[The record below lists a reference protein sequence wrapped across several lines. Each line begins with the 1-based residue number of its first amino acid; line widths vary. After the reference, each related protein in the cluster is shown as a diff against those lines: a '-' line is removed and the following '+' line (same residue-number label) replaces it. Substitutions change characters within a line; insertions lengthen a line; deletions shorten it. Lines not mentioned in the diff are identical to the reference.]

1 MLLIPYPWSRA
12 AVCALTMLPF
22 VVSDAQELPGNAT
35 VIQIVPGTAVPV
47 PPEAGANIAKASAGT
62 NTASSP
68 EEKRLQELLKLKFD
82 RSPAS
87 ILEAKARVTAQD
99 GSVESFRIN
108 VVSGRW
114 SDVGAFVQKLPKDHA
129 LKVYEYLL
137 TELERLPAPTGA
149 PQQGA
154 PAPAS
159 TLLPGDAL
167 ALAEIAPAPLS
178 EKQLGLLGAL
188 VARSVP
194 ENVSI
199 EPVVKRLEE
208 GIGQLGGKDSAKR
221 ELAAEVLLAARRPI
235 EAARFLPPLESNR
248 EAASL
253 PLLDKHVRCVFAE
266 ARQNDLK
273 PKYQRAWD
281 LNEKILSAESC
292 PAEVRERAWRRC
304 GDIARF
310 LPSGIPV
317 QWVKD
322 NASRQPQIVANLIVS
337 VAQQV
342 AADRFVR
349 GLDLRQKNLEMQHQL
364 AVSILDP
371 GKPDSAFIPALT
383 LFARNWLEEAEYA
396 TRLYVSPRNNQMMTQ
411 FDPFG
416 NPIYYGNQN
425 IQQASNNNQPPAI
438 AITEVL
444 ESSPSPAWL
453 AALDETV
460 RVRALIALIE
470 LNLKL
475 EAEEKAA
482 DFIEQ
487 LAVLHPKEATRLA
500 NQTLRTW
507 ATSHDPQR
515 NMPQRRGP
523 VYYINGMYMGN
534 QGIPLTRALQ
544 QRNLEEL
551 AALVKRLRAMPIQSL
566 EDSAIVSAFTAAH
579 SQAEVFRAESIEL
592 VLGKVEE
599 QKPETLAEL
608 LQVMRQRLATQWR
621 KPSVQQQA
629 KTNRNDAQIDAEV
642 LRGYEL
648 LGSLIDAAVKRQ
660 PDNWRLNLT
669 QAATWYDWAEFQY
682 GKKVDLA
689 IYVEKRE
696 GSFNA
701 FQRAADL
708 YAATLP
714 GLGEKDETPLVYQQW
729 LNANLG
735 ASDLAMVTRQQEPSA
750 GHIERVRKAIMALP
764 GEAAERH
771 LNSLAKA
778 VASSTD
784 SLPPNMKPGYMR
796 AALKIVGDRSA
807 AEDIKKLVTY
817 YDGLLR
823 EIELSL
829 RIDGETTVGH
839 GISFGAFL
847 TIRHTAE
854 IERENA
860 GGFGKYLRNNSQN
873 PYFNPYGIAPVD
885 HRDEL
890 EKQMREKLNE
900 RFEVVSVT
908 FHDEKV
914 QSRGYGRDGWRETPL
929 AYLLLK
935 ARDASADRLP
945 PIRVDID
952 FLDRYGPVVLPV
964 ESPVQLLDARPASL
978 PSRPTSAIEV
988 ASVLDDRTLN
998 EKKISLEVKATGRGI
1013 IPDFRELF
1021 EFTPVGFKIE
1031 ELNDSGPAI
1040 QRFDSEGDELAGV
1053 CERNWMIK
1061 LRAESSGAIP
1071 SNEFQFPKPKDPT
1084 IKTTFKRYQDAD
1096 LIDVPANLA
1105 LAGFPLRSSG
1115 LWRWGLL
1122 GIPMIGIGLFAFA
1135 MSRRKA
1141 AINTVDEAYALPSPL
1156 NPFTALQFL
1165 RRIHADTKVNL
1176 SSEQRAELA
1185 KAIATIETHFFS
1197 PGKNGNPE
1205 PDLSSIGT
1213 EWVNRVRTV
1222 GKS

>member
-1 MLLIPYPWSRA
+1 MLRLPYPWSNA
-12 AVCALTMLPF
+12 AVCALVAFPLPAGH
-22 VVSDAQELPGNAT
+22 AQELLPNVT
-35 VIQIVPGTAVPV
+35 VVQVAPGTSVPL
-47 PPEAGANIAKASAGT
+47 PPGAAPNAAKAPAT
-62 NTASSP
+62 PNTASSP

-82 RSPAS
+82 RSAAA
-87 ILEAKARVTAQD
+87 ILEARTRVPAQD
-99 GSVESFRIN
+99 NSVESFRIS

-114 SDVGAFVQKLPKDHA
+114 SDVGAFLKKLPKEHSV
-129 LKVYEYLL
+129 KVYEYLL
-137 TELERLPAPTGA
+137 TELERLPAPSGT

-154 PAPAS
+154 PAPNS

-167 ALAEIAPAPLS
+167 ALAEIAPDKLS
-178 EKQLGLLGAL
+178 EKQLGMLGAL

-194 ENVSI
+194 ENGSI
-199 EPVVKRLEE
+199 AAVVKRLEE
-208 GIGQLGGKDSAKR
+208 GVGQLGGKDSAKR

-235 EAARFLPPLESNR
+235 DAATFLPSLEPNR
-248 EAASL
+248 EAVSL

-266 ARQNDLK
+266 ARQNNLK
-273 PKYQRAWD
+273 PKYQLAWD
-281 LNEKILSAESC
+281 LNERILSAETC
-292 PAEVRERAWRRC
+292 PPDLRDRAWRRC

-310 LPSGIPV
+310 LPGGIPV
-317 QWVKD
+317 QWIKE
-322 NASRQPQIVANLIVS
+322 NASRHPQNVANLIVS

-349 GLDLRQKNLEMQHQL
+349 GLDLRQKNIEMQQQL
-364 AVSILDP
+364 ALSVL
-371 GKPDSAFIPALT
+371 DSAKTDPSFIPALT
-383 LFARNWLEEAEYA
+383 LFARNWIEEAEYA
-396 TRLYVSPRNNQMMTQ
+396 ARLYVSPRNNQMMTQ
-411 FDPFG
+411 FDPYG
-416 NPIYYGNQN
+416 NPIYYGNQG
-425 IQQASNNNQPPAI
+425 IQQANNNNQPPAI
-438 AITEVL
+438 AITDVL
-444 ESSPSPAWL
+444 ESAPSSEWL
-453 AALDETV
+453 ATLEETV
-460 RVRALIALIE
+460 RARAITALIE
-470 LNLKL
+470 LNLKQ
-475 EAEEKAA
+475 ETEEKAA
-482 DFIEQ
+482 DYIEQ
-487 LAVLHPKEATRLA
+487 LAAIHPKEATRLA

-515 NMPQRRGP
+515 NMPQQRGP

-544 QRNLEEL
+544 EKNLQEL
-551 AALVKRLRAMPIQSL
+551 SVLLKRLRAMPIEAL

-579 SQAEVFRAESIEL
+579 SHAEVFRTESIEL
-592 VLGKVEE
+592 VFGKVGE

-648 LGSLIDAAVKRQ
+648 LGGLIEAAVKRQ

-696 GSFNA
+696 SAFNA
-701 FQRAADL
+701 FQRASEL

-714 GLGEKDETPLVYQQW
+714 SLEEKDETPLVYQQW

-750 GHIERVRKAIMALP
+750 GHIERIRKAILALP

-771 LNSLAKA
+771 FNSLAKA

-784 SLPPNMKPGYMR
+784 SLPGNMKPGYMR

-807 AEDIKKLVTY
+807 AEAINKLVTY

-823 EIELSL
+823 EIELAL

-839 GISFGAFL
+839 GIPFGAFL

-900 RFEVVSVT
+900 RFEVLSVT

-952 FLDRYGPVVLPV
+952 FMDRFGPVVLPV
-964 ESPVQLLDARPASL
+964 ESPVLLVDARPANL
-978 PSRPTSAIEV
+978 PSRPTSSLEV
-988 ASVLDDRTLN
+988 TSVLDDRTLN
-998 EKKISLEVKATGRGI
+998 EKKISLEVKATGRGV
-1013 IPDFRELF
+1013 IPEFRELF
-1021 EFTPVGFKIE
+1021 DFTPAGFKIE
-1031 ELNDSGPAI
+1031 EFNDSGAAI
-1040 QRFDSEGDELAGV
+1040 QRLDSEGDELAGV
-1053 CERNWMIK
+1053 CERNWTIK

-1071 SNEFQFPKPKDPT
+1071 SNEFQFPKPKDQT

-1122 GIPMIGIGLFAFA
+1122 GIPVVGIGLFAFA
-1135 MSRRKA
+1135 KSRRKA
-1141 AINTVDEAYALPSPL
+1141 SGKTAEKAYALPSPL
-1156 NPFTALQFL
+1156 NPFTALQLL
-1165 RRIHADTKVNL
+1165 RSIHADAKLNL
-1176 SSEQRAELA
+1176 SSDQRAELA
-1185 KAIATIETHFFS
+1185 KAIAAIETHFFS
-1197 PGKNGNPE
+1197 PGKNGNAE
-1205 PDLSSIGT
+1205 PDLASIGT
-1213 EWVNRVRTV
+1213 EWIKRVTNVRPA
-1222 GKS
+1222 

>member
-1 MLLIPYPWSRA
+1 MPYPRNRS
-12 AVCALTMLPF
+12 AVCALVTLRF
-22 VVSDAQELPGNAT
+22 LAAHAQELPPNVT
-35 VIQIVPGTAVPV
+35 VIQIAPGTSVPV
-47 PPEAGANIAKASAGT
+47 PPEANLNAVKAT
-62 NTASSP
+62 TTASTASTP
-68 EEKRLQELLKLKFD
+68 GEKKLQDLLKLKFD

-87 ILEAKARVTAQD
+87 ILEAKARVPAQD
-99 GSVESFRIN
+99 NSVESFRIA

-114 SDVGAFVQKLPKDHA
+114 SDVGASVERLPKEHA
-129 LKVYEYLL
+129 VKVYEYLL
-137 TELERLPAPTGA
+137 TELERLPSPGGTS
-149 PQQGA
+149 QQGT

-159 TLLPGDAL
+159 TLLPADVL
-167 ALAEIAPAPLS
+167 ALARIAPAPFS
-178 EKQLGLLGAL
+178 EKQLALLGGL

-194 ENVSI
+194 DNGSI
-199 EPVVKRLEE
+199 ESIVKGLDE
-208 GIGQLGGKDSAKR
+208 GLGQLGGKDPEKR

-235 EAARFLPPLESNR
+235 EAAKLLPPLESNR
-248 EAASL
+248 QAASL

-273 PKYQRAWD
+273 PKYQVAWD
-281 LNEKILSAESC
+281 LNQQILAAESC
-292 PAEVRERAWRRC
+292 PVDLRERAWRRC

-310 LPSGIPV
+310 LPGGVPV

-322 NASRQPQIVANLIVS
+322 NASRHPQNVANLIVS
-337 VAQQV
+337 IAQQT
-342 AADRFVR
+342 AADRFAR
-349 GLDLRQKNLEMQHQL
+349 GLDLRQKNIEMQRQL
-364 AVSILDP
+364 ALTILEP
-371 GKPDSAFIPALT
+371 GKPDPSFIPALT
-383 LFARNWLEEAEYA
+383 LFARNWIEEAEHA
-396 TRLYVSPRNNQMMTQ
+396 ARLYQSPRNNQMMTQ

-425 IQQASNNNQPPAI
+425 IQQSNTGNQPPAI

-444 ESSPSPAWL
+444 ESAPSSAWL
-453 AALDETV
+453 AASDETV
-460 RVRALIALIE
+460 RARAIAALVD

-475 EAEEKAA
+475 ENEEKAV
-482 DFIEQ
+482 DFVEQ
-487 LAVLHPKEATRLA
+487 LVPLNPKEATRLA
-500 NQTLRTW
+500 NQVLRTW

-515 NMPQRRGP
+515 NMPQRRGT

-544 QRNLEEL
+544 EKNLEEL
-551 AALVKRLRAMPIQSL
+551 SALLKRLRALPIEPL
-566 EDSAIVSAFTAAH
+566 EDSNIVAAFTAAH
-579 SQAEVFRAESIEL
+579 SHAEVFRAESIEL
-592 VLGKVEE
+592 VLGKIED

-608 LQVMRQRLATQWR
+608 LQAMRQRLATQWR

-648 LGSLIDAAVKRQ
+648 LGGLIDAAVKRQ

-669 QAATWYDWAEFQY
+669 QAAAWYDWAEFQY

-708 YAATLP
+708 YAATVP
-714 GLGEKDETPLVYQQW
+714 GLEEKDEISLVYQQW

-750 GHIERVRKAIMALP
+750 GHIERIRKAISALP
-764 GEAAERH
+764 GNAAERH
-771 LNSLAKA
+771 FNSLAKA

-784 SLPPNMKPGYMR
+784 SLPGNMKPGYMR
-796 AALKIVGDRSA
+796 AALKIVGDRPA

-839 GISFGAFL
+839 GVPFGAFL
-847 TIRHTAE
+847 TIRHSAE

-890 EKQMREKLNE
+890 EKQMREKLGE
-900 RFEVVSVT
+900 QFEVLSVT

-935 ARDASADRLP
+935 AKDASADRLP
-945 PIRVDID
+945 TIRVDID
-952 FLDRYGPVVLPV
+952 FMDRYGPVVLPV
-964 ESPVQLLDARPASL
+964 ESPIQLLDARPATL
-978 PSRPTSAIEV
+978 ASRPASGIEV
-988 ASVLDDRTLN
+988 TSVLDDRTLN

-1013 IPDFRELF
+1013 IPGFRELF
-1021 EFTPVGFKIE
+1021 DFTPAGFKIDE
-1031 ELNDSGPAI
+1031 ITDSGPSI
-1040 QRFDSEGDELAGV
+1040 QRFDSEGDELAGM
-1053 CERNWMIK
+1053 CERNWVLK
-1061 LRAESSGAIP
+1061 LRAESP
-1071 SNEFQFPKPKDPT
+1071 SPSSSEFQFPKPKDPT
-1084 IKTTFKRYQDAD
+1084 VKAAFKRYQDAD
-1096 LIDVPANLA
+1096 IIEVPATLA
-1105 LAGFPLRSSG
+1105 LTGFPLRSGG
-1115 LWRWGLL
+1115 LWHWGLL
-1122 GIPMIGIGLFAFA
+1122 GIPVVGIGLLAFTK
-1135 MSRRKA
+1135 SRRKA
-1141 AINTVDEAYALPSPL
+1141 RSVTVGHTYDLPSPL
-1156 NPFTALQFL
+1156 NPFTALQLL
-1165 RRIHADTKVNL
+1165 RRIHADTEVSL
-1176 SSEQRAELA
+1176 ATEQRSELA
-1185 KAIATIETHFFS
+1185 NAIAAIETHFFS
-1197 PGKNGNPE
+1197 PGKNGNAE
-1205 PDLSSIGT
+1205 PDLTSIGT
-1213 EWVNRVRTV
+1213 EWVHRAR
-1222 GKS
+1222 SLQRR

>member
-1 MLLIPYPWSRA
+1 MMRMPYPWNRS
-12 AVCALTMLPF
+12 AVCALVTLPF
-22 VVSDAQELPGNAT
+22 LFAHAQELPPNVT
-35 VIQIVPGTAVPV
+35 VIQIAPGTSVPV
-47 PPEAGANIAKASAGT
+47 PLEANPNAKPAATAGA
-62 NTASSP
+62 ASSP

-87 ILEAKARVTAQD
+87 ILEARARKQSRD
-99 GSVESFRIN
+99 DSVESFRIA
-108 VVSGRW
+108 VVSGQW
-114 SDVGAFVQKLPKDHA
+114 SDVGAFIDKLPKEHSV
-129 LKVYEYLL
+129 KVYEYLL
-137 TELERLPAPTGA
+137 TELERLPTPGGT
-149 PQQGA
+149 PQQGT

-159 TLLPGDAL
+159 TLLPADAL

-178 EKQLGLLGAL
+178 EKQLTLLGAL

-194 ENVSI
+194 DNGSI
-199 EPVVKRLEE
+199 EPIVERLEE
-208 GIGQLGGKDSAKR
+208 GIGQLGGKDPGKR

-235 EAARFLPPLESNR
+235 EAAKLLPPLEPNR
-248 EAASL
+248 EAVSL
-253 PLLDKHVRCVFAE
+253 PLLDKHVRCIFAE
-266 ARQNDLK
+266 ARQGDLK
-273 PKYQRAWD
+273 PKYQVAWD
-281 LNEKILSAESC
+281 LNEQILAAESC
-292 PAEVRERAWRRC
+292 PADLRERAWRRC

-310 LPSGIPV
+310 LPGGIPV

-322 NASRQPQIVANLIVS
+322 NASRHPQNVANLIVS
-337 VAQQV
+337 VAQQA
-342 AADRFVR
+342 AADRFAR
-349 GLDLRQKNLEMQHQL
+349 GLDLRQKNIEMQHQL
-364 AVSILDP
+364 AASILEP
-371 GKPDSAFIPALT
+371 GKPDSTFIPALT
-383 LFARNWLEEAEYA
+383 LFARNWIEEAEYA
-396 TRLYVSPRNNQMMTQ
+396 ARLYQSPRNNQMMTQ
-411 FDPFG
+411 FDSFG

-425 IQQASNNNQPPAI
+425 IQQSNNSNQPPAI
-438 AITEVL
+438 AIPEVL
-444 ESSPSPAWL
+444 ESAPSPAWL

-460 RVRALIALIE
+460 RARTITALVD

-475 EAEEKAA
+475 EAEEKAV

-487 LAVLHPKEATRLA
+487 LVALNPKEATRLA
-500 NQTLRTW
+500 NQVLRTW

-515 NMPQRRGP
+515 NMPQRRGT

-544 QRNLEEL
+544 EKNLEEL
-551 AALVKRLRAMPIQSL
+551 SALLKRLRALPIGPL
-566 EDSAIVSAFTAAH
+566 EDSSIVAAFTAAH
-579 SQAEVFRAESIEL
+579 SHAEVFHAESIEL

-648 LGSLIDAAVKRQ
+648 LGGLIESAVKRQ

-696 GSFNA
+696 NSFNA

-714 GLGEKDETPLVYQQW
+714 GLEEKEETPLVYQQW

-750 GHIERVRKAIMALP
+750 GHIERIRKAILALP
-764 GEAAERH
+764 GDAAERH
-771 LNSLAKA
+771 LNALAKA
-778 VASSTD
+778 VAGSTD
-784 SLPPNMKPGYMR
+784 SLPGNMKPGYMR
-796 AALKIVGDRSA
+796 AALKIVGDRPG
-807 AEDIKKLVTY
+807 AEEIKKLVTY

-839 GISFGAFL
+839 GIPFGAFL

-860 GGFGKYLRNNSQN
+860 GGFGKYLRNNTQN

-890 EKQMREKLNE
+890 EKQTREKLSE
-900 RFEVVSVT
+900 RFEVLSVT

-929 AYLLLK
+929 VYLLLK
-935 ARDASADRLP
+935 AKDASADRLP

-952 FLDRYGPVVLPV
+952 FMDRYGPVVLPV

-978 PSRPTSAIEV
+978 PSRPTSGIEV
-988 ASVLDDRTLN
+988 TSVLDDRTLK
-998 EKKISLEVKATGRGI
+998 EKKISLEVKATGRGVL
-1013 IPDFRELF
+1013 PDFRELF
-1021 EFTPVGFKIE
+1021 DFTPAGFKID
-1031 ELNDSGPAI
+1031 ELTDSGPAI
-1040 QRFDSEGDELAGV
+1040 QRLDSERDELAGI
-1053 CERNWMIK
+1053 CERNWVIK
-1061 LRAESSGAIP
+1061 LRAESPGVAS
-1071 SNEFQFPKPKDPT
+1071 SSEFQFPKPKDPT
-1084 IKTTFKRYQDAD
+1084 IKAAFKRYQDAD
-1096 LIDVPANLA
+1096 LIEVPATLA
-1105 LAGFPLRSSG
+1105 LAGFPLRSNG
-1115 LWRWGLL
+1115 FWRWGLL
-1122 GIPMIGIGLFAFA
+1122 GIPVIGIGLFAFSK
-1135 MSRRKA
+1135 SRRKA
-1141 AINTVDEAYALPSPL
+1141 AHAIPDHTYDLPSPL
-1156 NPFTALQFL
+1156 NPFTALQLL
-1165 RRIHADTKVNL
+1165 RRIYADSDVKL
-1176 SSEQRAELA
+1176 SSDQRADLA
-1185 KAIATIETHFFS
+1185 KAITAIETHFFS
-1197 PGKNGNPE
+1197 PGKNGNAE
-1205 PDLSSIGT
+1205 PDLTSIGT
-1213 EWVNRVRTV
+1213 EWINRVR
-1222 GKS
+1222 SLQRA